1 LRFEEWNPLSNGRA
15 PAAFIL
21 TAAPTLHPSP
31 GAVRHIR
38 LDMQCVAA
46 YAAGMNPHPLP
57 RERLFYLDWLRISAF
72 VLLVLYHV
80 GMLYVPWPFHV
91 KHDPTYPALEPL
103 MRLSNPWRMGLL
115 FVISGVATGLML
127 GRRGLAR
134 ERSRRLLLP
143 LLLGMAVI
151 VPPQAWLQVR
161 EQFGYTGSY
170 LDFLRLYF
178 SAYGGFCQGRQCLA
192 LPTWN
197 HLWFLPYLWVYT
209 LLCLLVLHSLPAA
222 RLRRAAGWMAVATT
236 DSNGWRL
243 LLLPLACLAAVRV
256 LLFPR
261 FGETHALLD
270 DWAAHAVYLPLFAFG
285 LLLARRP
292 VLQAQLQALRWPALA
307 LGLAGWAVL
316 AIYPVLQPGWL
327 SLPEAQ
333 RLPMRLGFA
342 AAQWGGIVAAFGF
355 ACRHLDVDH
364 RWRAPLTEAV
374 FPLYL
379 VHQTVLIVAAVALRP
394 QALPAGVEAAV
405 IVALTFAGGWAA
417 WQLARRVGW
426 LRPWMGLTPRPPA
439 PALQRAAAA
448 GA

>member
-1 LRFEEWNPLSNGRA
+1 MA
-15 PAAFIL
+15 
-21 TAAPTLHPSP
+21 
-31 GAVRHIR
+31 
-38 LDMQCVAA
+38 LDAQAQAA
-46 YAAGMNPHPLP
+46 YAAGMNPQPLP
-57 RERLFYLDWLRISAF
+57 RERLYYLDWLRISAF

-127 GRRGLAR
+127 GRPGLAR

-178 SAYGGFCQGRQCLA
+178 SAYGGFCQGKQCLA

-197 HLWFLPYLWVYT
+197 HLWFLPYLWAYT
-209 LLCLLVLHSLPAA
+209 LLCLLALHTLPAA
-222 RLRRAAGWMAVATT
+222 WLRRAAGRVAGGMTGAKVYLRAAHFGNRP
-236 DSNGWRL
+236 SGGRAGSCGWRL
-243 LLLPLACLAAVRV
+243 LLVPLVWLAAVRV

-292 VLQAQLQALRWPALA
+292 LLQAEVQALRWPALA
-307 LGLAGWAVL
+307 LGLAGWAAL
-316 AIYPVLQPGWL
+316 ALYPVLQPGWL

-342 AAQWGGIVAAFGF
+342 AAQWGGIVTAFGF
-355 ACRHLDVDH
+355 ARRYLDVDH

-379 VHQTVLIVAAVALRP
+379 VHQTILIVAAVALRP
-394 QALPAGVEAAV
+394 LVLPAGVEAAV
-405 IVALTFAGGWAA
+405 IVALTFASGWAA
-417 WQLARRVGW
+417 WQLARRIGW
-426 LRPWMGLTPRPPA
+426 LRPWMGLTPRSPA
-439 PALQRAAAA
+439 PTLQRAAAS
-448 GA
+448 GV

>member
-1 LRFEEWNPLSNGRA
+1 MTLDA
-15 PAAFIL
+15 QPA
-21 TAAPTLHPSP
+21 
-31 GAVRHIR
+31 
-38 LDMQCVAA
+38 AA

-57 RERLFYLDWLRISAF
+57 RERLFYLDWLRIAAF

-127 GRRGLAR
+127 GRPGLAR

-161 EQFGYTGSY
+161 DQFGYTGSY

-178 SAYGGFCQGRQCLA
+178 SAYGGFCQGKQCLA

-197 HLWFLPYLWVYT
+197 HLWFLPYLWCYT
-209 LLCLLVLHSLPAA
+209 MLLLLALRLLPPAWPRRAADTFSRLAGWPLLVLP
-222 RLRRAAGWMAVATT
+222 
-236 DSNGWRL
+236 L
-243 LLLPLACLAAVRV
+243 LLLGGLRV

-270 DWAAHAVYLPLFAFG
+270 DWAAHASYGSVFAFG
-285 LLLARRP
+285 VLLARRRLL
-292 VLQAQLQALRWPALA
+292 LQRLQDLRWPALA
-307 LGLAGWAVL
+307 LGLAAWLVL
-316 AIYPVLQPGWL
+316 ALYPGL
-327 SLPEAQ
+327 LPAWPAVPESA
-333 RLPMRLGFA
+333 RLPMRLAFA
-342 AAQWGGIVAAFGF
+342 TAQWCGIVAAFGF
-355 ACRHLDVDH
+355 ARRHLDFDH

-379 VHQTVLIVAAVALRP
+379 VHQTIIIGAAVALRP
-394 QALPAGVEAAV
+394 LALPAGPQAAV
-405 IVALTFAGGWAA
+405 IVLLTFGGGFAA
-417 WQLARRVGW
+417 WQLARRSSW
-426 LRPWMGLTPRPPA
+426 LRPWLGLAARCCQASRPALTPRA
-439 PALQRAAAA
+439 RTTAAT
-448 GA
+448 GWTRPR